1 MMVLNCTCVY
11 AGTINEHLIIS
22 CWSLKQIY
30 PLINKCFKVNNVKQA
45 FIRIHLKKKKSLIH
59 TLHDIRISISI

>member
-1 MMVLNCTCVY
+1 MIVLNCTCVF
-11 AGTINEHLIIS
+11 AGTMNEHLIIS

-45 FIRIHLKKKKSLIH
+45 LINIRIHLKKKKESNSH
-59 TLHDIRISISI
+59 SA